1 MHIIYLVIFRNG
13 FKWEKCKTGAFSQI
27 GFWTPL
33 YCVWKHLQ
41 WRLELLVV
49 GIFKALATEPCN
61 LSASTALAP
70 SQITFITRLVS
81 NQSSG
86 KRVTV
91 SNEIAMKYCL
101 DAGRKKP
108 KSYRSALGFCQ
119 FYMCYYIKRLIDLI
133 RASCTSKFLA
143 VAKISIQ
150 RYQPPLQDLDSGCP
164 TRRCF
169 LTSILC
175 A

>member
-1 MHIIYLVIFRNG
+1 M
-13 FKWEKCKTGAFSQI
+13 
-27 GFWTPL
+27 
-33 YCVWKHLQ
+33 
-41 WRLELLVV
+41 V

-70 SQITFITRLVS
+70 SQITFIIRLVS

-86 KRVTV
+86 KIVKV

-101 DAGRKKP
+101 DVSPTDRLSCRV
-108 KSYRSALGFCQ
+108 KSVDFPWICQ

-133 RASCTSKFLA
+133 RANCTSKFLLVYLA
-143 VAKISIQ
+143 VAKISILSS
-150 RYQPPLQDLDSGCP
+150 QPPLQDLDSGCP

-169 LTSILC
+169 LTSVLFV
-175 A
+175 